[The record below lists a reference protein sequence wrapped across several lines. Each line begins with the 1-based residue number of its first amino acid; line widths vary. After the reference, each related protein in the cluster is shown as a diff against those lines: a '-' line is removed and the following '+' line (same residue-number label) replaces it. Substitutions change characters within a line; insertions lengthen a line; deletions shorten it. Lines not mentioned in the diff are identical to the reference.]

1 MSHEEHKGRL
11 NLIASLHS
19 VHRRA
24 QNWKTLKM
32 TSLYQLAL
40 KAVPNPGLMAERFLV
55 AHHPVARDLQAEQY
69 KQDRDRY
76 RENHRV
82 LFRFVYAD
90 LYFMQVL
97 NTKIYPSDVAYLN
110 RLCKQIDDLQK

>member
-1 MSHEEHKGRL
+1 
-11 NLIASLHS
+11 
-19 VHRRA
+19 
-24 QNWKTLKM
+24 M

-40 KAVPNPGLMAERFLV
+40 KAVPNPGLMAETFLV
-55 AHHPVARDLQAEQY
+55 AHHPIARDLQAEQY

-97 NTKIYPSDVAYLN
+97 KSKIYPSDVTYFN
-110 RLCKQIDDLQK
+110 RLWKQINDLQK